1 MERPTVLAVG
11 ARGGLLSKIDPIL
24 ERSNLTVHRV
34 PLGRS
39 ALEMVRSKRP
49 RLLVVAFP
57 LLDMRLEAF
66 LETLAADGSAAKGP
80 AVALLADGHLLP
92 ELEPHLDEQHRF
104 FPADM
109 EPDELQSGI
118 LELIGD
124 TTRVAPRLMLR
135 LEVQLGAGKLLRMC
149 QTDNISESG
158 MLVRLQEA
166 IPVGSEVRLAI
177 SLPSATDP
185 VQVKAE
191 VVRHTHPDLESV
203 QGLGLRFVEFEGQGK
218 TTLAEYLDLRG
229 NNSHD
234 QDGLQHP

>member
-1 MERPTVLAVG
+1 VERPIVIAVG
-11 ARGGLLSKIDPIL
+11 AQGGLLSKIDPIL

-39 ALEMVRSKRP
+39 ALKMIQAKRP
-49 RLLVVAFP
+49 RLVVVAFP
-57 LLDMRLEAF
+57 LLDLRLDDF
-66 LETLAADGSAAKGP
+66 LKSLAATGPAAKGP
-80 AVALLADGHLLP
+80 AIALLADEHLLS
-92 ELEPHLDEQHRF
+92 ELEPHLDEHHRF
-104 FPADM
+104 LPADM
-109 EPDELQSGI
+109 EPEELQTGI

-177 SLPSATDP
+177 SLPSSVDP
-185 VQVKAE
+185 VHVKAE
-191 VVRHTHPDLESV
+191 VVRHTNPDRESV
-203 QGLGLRFVEFEGQGK
+203 QGLGLRFVEFDGQDEA
-218 TTLAEYLDLRG
+218 TLTEYLNLRG
-229 NNSHD
+229 SDDH
-234 QDGLQHP
+234 G